1 MLFWR
6 VWFFFFFLL
15 DLPFFFA
22 YVESL
27 GNPARVQHF
36 PMELAQNFSK
46 SNVQPCCFCALAY
59 SCWWYMQG
67 TQTSAFW
74 VVMSTFCN
82 DVSWQLS
89 DSFWM
94 CNPPPI
100 AHLIW
105 VTADLLVFIT
115 YCSLLEGSMDPSSLH
130 TIGQE
135 ILHQCQATSLLFI
148 SQLSVEIFEIFST
161 WFSCVWKIDGLS
173 TS

>member
-1 MLFWR
+1 MLKH
-6 VWFFFFFLL
+6 L
-15 DLPFFFA
+15 
-22 YVESL
+22 
-27 GNPARVQHF
+27 
-36 PMELAQNFSK
+36 
-46 SNVQPCCFCALAY
+46 
-59 SCWWYMQG
+59 G
-67 TQTSAFW
+67 TQPECSTIQRSLHKTSQNLMSSLAAFVLLLTHAGGTCREHRHLHFGLW
-74 VVMSTFCN
+74 CPHVVMMFHDNFLIPSGC
-82 DVSWQLS
+82 VI
-89 DSFWM
+89 
-94 CNPPPI
+94 PPSI

-161 WFSCVWKIDGLS
+161 WFSCVWKIDSLS